1 MGRSIQKICIVFDE
15 PSVEQANQLSVTT
28 NSVSALRRLLC
39 INSLRMIWIDQIYVN
54 QANTQERIHQI
65 QLMTRIYTQAEG
77 VTIYLGESHDNDLAM
92 FIIGDIHDP
101 SIDSE
106 KRVLKPNTDMLRS
119 LFDWSWFSQI
129 WALQEVAMAW
139 PAVDTRA

>member
-1 MGRSIQKICIVFDE
+1 
-15 PSVEQANQLSVTT
+15 
-28 NSVSALRRLLC
+28 
-39 INSLRMIWIDQIYVN
+39 MIWIDQIYVN

-77 VTIYLGESHDNDLAM
+77 VTIYLGESHDDNDLAM

-106 KRVLKPNTDMLRS
+106 KRMLKPNTDMLQS
-119 LFDWSWFSQI
+119 LFGWLWFSQI

-139 PAVDTRA
+139 LAVDTRA